1 MEENIET
8 LVNAGLKVAVC
19 EQTENG
25 EQMEARLKK
34 EKAEGAR
41 VQVKCVQREVAHIFT
56 KGTHFKLNFDNKSSL
71 GDYDT
76 KYVFAF
82 HQDCLNFGFCFFDM
96 STLKFYSGQF
106 EDDFTLK

>member
-1 MEENIET
+1 MDENIET

-34 EKAEGAR
+34 EKALG
-41 VQVKCVQREVAHIFT
+41 VGDQVKCVQREVAHIFT
-56 KGTHFKLNFDNKSSL
+56 KGTHFKLNFDSKTSL

-76 KYVFAF
+76 KYVLAF
-82 HQDCLNFGFCFFDM
+82 H
-96 STLKFYSGQF
+96 
-106 EDDFTLK
+106 